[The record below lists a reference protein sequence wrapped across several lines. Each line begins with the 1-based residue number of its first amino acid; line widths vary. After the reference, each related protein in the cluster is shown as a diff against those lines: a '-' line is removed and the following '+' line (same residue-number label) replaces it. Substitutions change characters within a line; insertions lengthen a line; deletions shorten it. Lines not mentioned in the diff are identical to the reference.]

1 LRYAV
6 GKPDMRTK
14 LLTDGKLVTRGIL
27 FDSGSAVIK
36 VQSAGVLKEIAG
48 VLNENPQLKV
58 KIVGHTDSDG
68 DNAKNMELS
77 EQRAM
82 AIKTA
87 LVRDFSVNE
96 DALTAEGKGETQPS
110 DPNTT
115 VAGKA
120 NNRRVEF
127 IKL

>member
-1 LRYAV
+1 
-6 GKPDMRTK
+6 M
-14 LLTDGKLVTRGIL
+14 
-27 FDSGSAVIK
+27 
-36 VQSAGVLKEIAG
+36 
-48 VLNENPQLKV
+48 KV

-87 LVRDFSVNE
+87 LVRDFNVNE

-110 DPNTT
+110 DPNTAA
-115 VAGKA
+115 AGKA